1 MSLFDMIAGGLLLVS
16 GVIGYARG
24 AAREVITVVAILVAT
39 VVSLLALRFTGPIAR
54 NALHPDWIGN
64 SVALLL
70 VFVVVYVILRVTASA
85 VSRRL
90 QNTQGLGFLDRT
102 VGFGFGLVRG
112 LVALGAFTLVFSLA
126 TPADRMP
133 TWITGSVL
141 YPLSSAAANVLRAI
155 APQGSRL
162 AGRAVPVLEDAVRDG
177 TPLSPGSPAR
187 HRGGQTEEQR
197 RSMDN
202 LVEDARGA
210 DTPTDAQRR
219 SMDDLVE
226 RSR

>member
-16 GVIGYARG
+16 GIIGYARG
-24 AAREVITVVAILVAT
+24 AAREVITVVALLVAT
-39 VVSLLALRFTGPIAR
+39 AVALIALRFTGPIAR
-54 NALHPDWIGN
+54 QALHPDWIGN
-64 SVALLL
+64 SVALIV
-70 VFVVVYVILRVTASA
+70 VFIIVYVILRVTASA

-102 VGFGFGLVRG
+102 IGFGFGLVRG
-112 LVALGAFTLVFSLA
+112 LVALGAFTLVFNLA

-141 YPLSSAAANVLRAI
+141 YPLSSAAANVLRAF

-162 AGRAVPVLEDAVRDG
+162 AGQAVPVITHAVRDG
-177 TPLSPGSPAR
+177 TPLTPGASSR
-187 HRGGQTEEQR
+187 RGDGQTEEQR
-197 RSMDN
+197 RSMDSI
-202 LVEDARGA
+202 VEQSRDEGGRSEAE
-210 DTPTDAQRR
+210 RR